1 MSKFIKV
8 HDTILNIDDIRRV
21 EFLSD
26 DIYLGLF
33 PKGDN
38 GEFICDWLTFG
49 FAKIYT
55 FDGNVITISI
65 DLYIPE
71 DTETEDEWINRN
83 RAYINMTMGELKEL
97 LNPLKLTGK
106 EYDNQ

>member
-26 DIYLGLF
+26 DIYLGIF
-33 PKGDN
+33 PR
-38 GEFICDWLTFG
+38 GEDGQFICDYVPFD

-55 FDGNVITISI
+55 FDGNVIVVSI
-65 DLYIPE
+65 DLYIPSDE
-71 DTETEDEWINRN
+71 ETEAEWVNRN
-83 RAYINMTMGELKEL
+83 RAYINMTMEQLNEI
-97 LNPLKLTGK
+97 LNPTKLTEK
-106 EYDNQ
+106 EYINQ